1 MIFIAPKKKR
11 IANWFRPGYKL
22 SVDESERKLPD
33 KSYIK
38 VFTVFHSHCNL
49 VNPGSGIIYISVE
62 NRGSV
67 KLSDSI
73 LSAVSPRAHD
83 QHKCLKVDHSA
94 EMLDIFLF

>member
-1 MIFIAPKKKR
+1 MTFTAPKNKR
-11 IANWFRPGYKL
+11 IANWFSPAYKL
-22 SVDESERKLPD
+22 SVDESIRKLPD

-38 VFTVFHSHCNL
+38 VFTVFHSHCN
-49 VNPGSGIIYISVE
+49 
-62 NRGSV
+62 RGSV

-73 LSAVSPRAHD
+73 LSAVFPRAHD